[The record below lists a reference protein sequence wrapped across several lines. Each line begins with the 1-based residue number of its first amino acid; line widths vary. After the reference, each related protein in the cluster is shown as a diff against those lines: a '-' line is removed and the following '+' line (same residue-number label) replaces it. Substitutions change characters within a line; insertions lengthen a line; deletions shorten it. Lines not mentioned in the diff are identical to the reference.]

1 MHNLIMS
8 RAVFEILKKPLPH
21 ALRLYQENNIEDCER
36 DGELAAKSESAGL
49 EDESAD
55 SSTLAKL
62 NVNAREFV
70 PRFKGN
76 MDDEAG
82 EVVDMPLKA
91 RKPMQPKLLLP
102 WKGFPK
108 PMRPERA
115 NKSRKLTEP
124 SFSLSAGS
132 L

>member
-21 ALRLYQENNIEDCER
+21 TLRFYKESNMEE
-36 DGELAAKSESAGL
+36 SECVDEEFADSAGF
-49 EDESAD
+49 EDESAE
-55 SSTLAKL
+55 SSSVAQL

-70 PRFKGN
+70 PRFKENINDGG
-76 MDDEAG
+76 EAG
-82 EVVDMPLKA
+82 EEHDETMKQ
-91 RKPMQPKLLLP
+91 RKTPQPKLLLP

-115 NKSRKLTEP
+115 NKPGRSR
-124 SFSLSAGS
+124 SLLSPCS